1 MTIDPMQSAHNAP
14 RCRATSKRTGR
25 PCKAPAVRGWSVC
38 RMHGAGGGGPSG
50 RANGNYRHGGRTKEV
65 ADAIARRDIEAVK
78 TFFFDGFFKDD
89 AEVMAMCDRWN
100 KEDK

>member
-1 MTIDPMQSAHNAP
+1 VRDAP
-14 RCRATSKRTGR
+14 RYLAGR
-25 PCKAPAVRGWSVC
+25 VITRENEARRQAK
-38 RMHGAGGGGPSG
+38 
-50 RANGNYRHGGRTKEV
+50 

>member
-1 MTIDPMQSAHNAP
+1 VRFRCGELNEHMQQTGTNRFVRGPLSRGWVCEDHL
-14 RCRATSKRTGR
+14 SKEQAEAMYDRIEREG
-25 PCKAPAVRGWSVC
+25 AVR
-38 RMHGAGGGGPSG
+38 RQA
-50 RANGNYRHGGRTKEV
+50 K

-100 KEDK
+100 KESE